1 MSEFLYELDRKE
13 IYEHSINQEQFNE
26 EDFLNQRAYVL
37 TNGNKYYHDIISL
50 IKPLDGELKCPQLLT
65 LPAKAWSIKTTNL
78 LKISTYT

>member
-50 IKPLDGELKCPQLLT
+50 IKPLDGE
-65 LPAKAWSIKTTNL
+65 
-78 LKISTYT
+78 